1 MQIYTGLS
9 FTKQSYPLDRFI
21 HMKAIHSISILSFI
35 LVVIGLHSC
44 INAPKYSDIPEIE
57 FIGFSNLVMDQ
68 SPLNSDTTVL
78 SISFTD
84 GDGDIGFE
92 METPGENIFIV
103 DNRTNEIY
111 DRFRVP
117 SIPAEGA
124 NNGVSGEINMVL
136 LNTCCVFPPQD
147 SIPNCE
153 SPVQYPTN
161 ELSFTVYIQDRAGN
175 KSNEIVTSSITLN
188 CN

>member
-1 MQIYTGLS
+1 MRAFYN
-9 FTKQSYPLDRFI
+9 
-21 HMKAIHSISILSFI
+21 ISIL
-35 LVVIGLHSC
+35 LGLFSVLFYYSC
-44 INAPKYSDIPEIE
+44 INAPKYSEIPEIE
-57 FIGFSNLVMDQ
+57 FISFSNLEMDQ
-68 SPLNSDTTVL
+68 SPLNSDTTIL
-78 SISFTD
+78 SIGFTD

-92 METPGENIFIV
+92 METTGENIFII
-103 DNRTNEIY
+103 DNRTEEIF

-117 SIPAEGA
+117 SIPPEGA

-153 SPVQYPTN
+153 SPMQYPTN
-161 ELSFTVYIQDRAGN
+161 DLTFTIYIVDRAGN
-175 KSNEIVTSSITLN
+175 KSNEIITPPITLN

>member
-1 MQIYTGLS
+1 MKSIYKYIFLLLI
-9 FTKQSYPLDRFI
+9 FACIQYL
-21 HMKAIHSISILSFI
+21 
-35 LVVIGLHSC
+35 SC
-44 INAPKYSDIPEIE
+44 INAPDYSDTPEIE
-57 FIGFSNLVMDQ
+57 FVSFSNLSMDQ

-92 METPGENIFIV
+92 MGATGENIFII
-103 DNRTNEIY
+103 DNRTDEIF
-111 DRFRVP
+111 DRFRAP
-117 SIPAEGA
+117 AIPPQGA

-136 LNTCCVFPPQD
+136 LNTCCIFPPQD

-153 SPVQYPTN
+153 SPDQYPSN
-161 ELSFTVYIQDRAGN
+161 ELSFTVYITDRAGN
-175 KSNEIVTSSITLN
+175 ESNKIVTPAITLN